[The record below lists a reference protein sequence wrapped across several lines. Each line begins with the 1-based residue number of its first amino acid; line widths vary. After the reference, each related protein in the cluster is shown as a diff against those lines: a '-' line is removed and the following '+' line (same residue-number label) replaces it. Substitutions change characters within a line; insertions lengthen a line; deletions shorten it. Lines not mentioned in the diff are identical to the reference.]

1 MRRRPSGFQAG
12 RDEVLAGSGGCRR
25 YMVTGMEPE
34 SKTRKKK
41 EMLALQALGEKLVE
55 LSADQIKKIDMPLEL
70 LDALLFAKT
79 INKRGARRRQLQY
92 IGALMREADPEP
104 IQKAMDIIGKG
115 QLQDAEQ
122 FAELERWRDELIEG
136 SDGLLEELVSRGA
149 DRQTLRHL
157 VLSARKEREGNKPP
171 KASRALFRFLKA
183 LSKQQLSDRGSKP
196 ELHDSQ

>member
-1 MRRRPSGFQAG
+1 
-12 RDEVLAGSGGCRR
+12 
-25 YMVTGMEPE
+25 MEPE
-34 SKTRKKK
+34 SKSRKKK

-55 LSADQIKKIDMPLEL
+55 LSSDQIKKIDMPLEL

-104 IQKAMDIIGKG
+104 IQKALDIIGKG

-136 SDGLLEELVSRGA
+136 SDGLLEEMVSRGA

-171 KASRALFRFLKA
+171 KATRALFRFLKA
-183 LSKQQLSDRGSKP
+183 LSKQQLSNGGSKP